1 MVLDGRQPSRFAS
14 ASAAGFE
21 RYDRGGDFLQVIIEL
36 MVPAAQ
42 AMNAS
47 LWNRARV
54 KIDVRRWC
62 HAKGSWQTTSMLCPS
77 GPTMKAA

>member
-36 MVPAAQ
+36 MVAAAQ

-47 LWNRARV
+47 LWNRAR
-54 KIDVRRWC
+54 
-62 HAKGSWQTTSMLCPS
+62 
-77 GPTMKAA
+77 